1 MKKIMLLLSLLLTL
15 AAISING
22 QTAGA
27 GKPGSDGAEGPQVGQ
42 AAPDFALPGA
52 TQEKLY
58 TSPNEWLKL
67 SSLQGSNVILAFYPA
82 DWSGGCTTEVC
93 TFRDSW
99 NDLAKLDAKLLAIS
113 GDYVFSHQQWAKHHN
128 LSFPLLQDHD
138 HAVAKLYGS
147 YQPAFGG
154 INKRTVYLIDK
165 QGVVR
170 YKNLAFKA
178 GAKEDYD
185 ALRAELMKLQAPQP
199 K

>member
-1 MKKIMLLLSLLLTL
+1 MKKITLFLAVLLLLT
-15 AAISING
+15 ATAVWG
-22 QTAGA
+22 QN
-27 GKPGSDGAEGPQVGQ
+27 GAEGKADAGKGEGPSVGQ
-42 AAPDFALPGA
+42 AAPDFALPWA

-58 TSPNEWLKL
+58 IGQNEWLKL
-67 SSLQGSNVILAFYPA
+67 SSLRGANVILAFYPA

-113 GDYVFSHQQWAKHHN
+113 GDYVFSHQEWAKHHK
-128 LSFPLLQDHD
+128 LDFPLLADHD

-147 YQPAFGG
+147 YQPALGG
-154 INKRTVYLIDK
+154 INKRTIYLIDK
-165 QGVVR
+165 KGTVR

-178 GAKEDYD
+178 NAKEDYE
-185 ALRAELMKLQAPQP
+185 ALRAELMKLQESAG